1 MLHFA
6 QLCESV
12 AATSKKN
19 EKVSLVA
26 DYLRTT
32 QVDESAIAAL
42 YLCGRVFPRREE
54 RVLSI
59 GFAILLRAIANIANK
74 NPAQLP
80 PILRQHGDLAAG
92 AEEILHHLSVSSSLT
107 LPQIAE
113 VYASLPQHRGSAA
126 KQALLEHPI

>member
-1 MLHFA
+1 MHHLAH
-6 QLCESV
+6 LCESA

-19 EKVSLVA
+19 EKVSSVA

-59 GFAILLRAIANIANK
+59 GFAILLRAFANIANK
-74 NPAQLP
+74 NPAA
-80 PILRQHGDLAAG
+80 LAP
-92 AEEILHHLSVSSSLT
+92 L
-107 LPQIAE
+107 
-113 VYASLPQHRGSAA
+113 LPQHAHLGAGAA
-126 KQALLEHPI
+126 ETLRHLS